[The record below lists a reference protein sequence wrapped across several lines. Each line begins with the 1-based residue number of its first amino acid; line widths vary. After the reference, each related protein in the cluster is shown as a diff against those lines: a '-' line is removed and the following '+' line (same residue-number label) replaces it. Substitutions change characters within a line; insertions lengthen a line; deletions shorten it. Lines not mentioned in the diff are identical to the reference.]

1 VGRSMITHNVAG
13 IALRGILIGLGL
25 NLLVPALLFV
35 VGFNGQCGFQFLG
48 SGGRTCSFVDAL
60 VSGDGLLLV
69 LYGWILF
76 FWWAIL
82 IIFLL
87 SILGTYLYYR
97 KK

>member
-1 VGRSMITHNVAG
+1 MKKKLVNRT
-13 IALRGILIGLGL
+13 LKRGLTIGLGV
-25 NLLVPALLFV
+25 NLVLPILSFLLF
-35 VGFNGQCGFQFLG
+35 FNGQCGFQFLG

-69 LYGWILF
+69 LYGWVLF

-87 SILGTYLYYR
+87 SILGTYIYYR